1 MIGTGSRDFASHF
14 HDLSPQISGV
24 GDHPLGDEPQQVL
37 RDLFLDCLAVFGVP
51 VDVKAG
57 LHRPPPERVVWP
69 CPALSVVPFVPQRI
83 EVAPLTWRG
92 YVQGF
97 SRAQVNAG
105 DQDVDMHTAI
115 FLAVQDGGQVY
126 VLPVQSGKS
135 QLLEVVQHGVDFILC
150 RCLFGSPRDN
160 GAGIPLLE
168 RQRVGQGTEQHR
180 VSPQHLNACPSNP
193 LVV

>member
-1 MIGTGSRDFASHF
+1 M
-14 HDLSPQISGV
+14 V
-24 GDHPLGDEPQQVL
+24 GDLFFDGRVVALVCLEIRPQQP
-37 RDLFLDCLAVFGVP
+37 C
-51 VDVKAG
+51 
-57 LHRPPPERVVWP
+57 PERVVWP
-69 CPALSVVPFVPQRI
+69 RPALGMIVFIPDRI
-83 EVAPLTWRG
+83 EVVALTWWGR
-92 YVQGF
+92 VERF
-97 SRAQVNAG
+97 SAAQVNTG
-105 DQDVDMHTAI
+105 DQDVDVDSAI
-115 FLAVQDGGQVY
+115 VLAVQDGGQVY

>member
-1 MIGTGSRDFASHF
+1 MSGRGNVQRFA
-14 HDLSPQISGV
+14 
-24 GDHPLGDEPQQVL
+24 
-37 RDLFLDCLAVFGVP
+37 
-51 VDVKAG
+51 
-57 LHRPPPERVVWP
+57 
-69 CPALSVVPFVPQRI
+69 
-83 EVAPLTWRG
+83 
-92 YVQGF
+92 
-97 SRAQVNAG
+97 RAQVNTG
-105 DQDVDMHTAI
+105 YQDVDVDTASR
-115 FLAVQDGGQVY
+115 FPVLHGGQVY

>member
-1 MIGTGSRDFASHF
+1 MTTQIG
-14 HDLSPQISGV
+14 GV

-37 RDLFLDCLAVFGVP
+37 RDLFLDCLAVVGVP

>member
-1 MIGTGSRDFASHF
+1 LLNCF
-14 HDLSPQISGV
+14 GV
-24 GDHPLGDEPQQVL
+24 V
-37 RDLFLDCLAVFGVP
+37 GVP
-51 VDVKAG
+51 VGVKAG

>member
-1 MIGTGSRDFASHF
+1 M
-14 HDLSPQISGV
+14 
-24 GDHPLGDEPQQVL
+24 
-37 RDLFLDCLAVFGVP
+37 
-51 VDVKAG
+51 
-57 LHRPPPERVVWP
+57 
-69 CPALSVVPFVPQRI
+69 
-83 EVAPLTWRG
+83 
-92 YVQGF
+92 
-97 SRAQVNAG
+97 
-105 DQDVDMHTAI
+105 DMHTAI